1 MEPQAK
7 MKTQDARALGQQLCA
22 LVDGGRIAQAYEML
36 SPILT
41 QKTPFCLL
49 DVIGTEMGCASLRPV
64 NAFLEHIAADKT
76 MGGWVVTASA
86 LAQQLP
92 YDLPG
97 AFLRCRRYV
106 VAGDVWYTTDILGE
120 RVPGPAL
127 MADFDQ
133 ALAHLAPWRTDEN
146 RWVRRTVGVAVHF
159 WAKRSRGVAEFSI
172 QAEHLLVILEPKF
185 EECDTDAIKGIGWG
199 LKTIGKHYP
208 DLLVEWLGI
217 QSSRSHRALMMKK
230 ALTYLSSEQRVQVVG
245 NKR

>member
-1 MEPQAK
+1 
-7 MKTQDARALGQQLCA
+7 MKTQDARVLGQQLCA
-22 LVDGGRIAQAYEML
+22 LVDSERIARAYEML

-41 QKTPFCLL
+41 QKTPFRLL
-49 DVIGTEMGCASLRPV
+49 DVIGTEMGCASHKPV
-64 NAFLEHIAADKT
+64 NDILEHIAADKT
-76 MGGWVVTASA
+76 MGGWVVIASA
-86 LAQQLP
+86 LAQQLS

-106 VAGDVWYTTDILGE
+106 VAGNAWYSTDILGE

-146 RWVRRTVGVAVHF
+146 RWVRRTVGVAVHL
-159 WAKRSRGVAEFSI
+159 WAKRSRGVTRLSTHAG
-172 QAEHLLVILEPKF
+172 QLLTFLEPMF
-185 EECDTDAIKGIGWG
+185 EERDTDAIKGIGWG

-217 QSSRSHRALMMKK
+217 QSSRSHRTLMMKK
-230 ALTYLSSEQRVQVVG
+230 ALTYLSSEQRVQIVG